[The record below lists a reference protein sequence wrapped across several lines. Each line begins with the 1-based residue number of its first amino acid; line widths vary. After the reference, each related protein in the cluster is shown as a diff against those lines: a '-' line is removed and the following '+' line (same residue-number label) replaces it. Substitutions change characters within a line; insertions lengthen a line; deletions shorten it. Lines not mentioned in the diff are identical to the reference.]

1 MKRKLTSA
9 AEAAVLLVF
18 YGTTEVVP
26 FPISARRVEKA
37 RTVVET
43 PCQANTSADG
53 QGVLRSAQDDIS
65 KELPSQSRVWK
76 QMRGRLHCT
85 RYMSLTD
92 QLGFRFAPPERRVWT
107 VRALVAAVRTHVERE
122 YSDAWVEGEIS
133 NFRAPDSGHLYFTLK
148 DGNAQI
154 RVVMFSSKARLLRF
168 RPADGMQVVVRGRVT
183 IYEDRGELQIAAEY
197 LEPKGAGGLQVAFEQ
212 LKAKLEAEGLFA
224 AERKK
229 AIPTLPGR
237 IGIVTSP
244 QAAALRDILNI
255 LQRRH
260 HTVNAVIYPA
270 QVQGDFAASE
280 VAAGVRYFNEIRN
293 DASRSVEV
301 IIVGRGGGSAED
313 LAAFNDEGLARAVAA
328 SEIPVISAVGHETDF
343 TIVDFVA
350 DLRAA
355 TPSAAAELVIRS
367 RVEIENQAEAV
378 RERLVRAMERQ
389 LLEARHA
396 LMERAQHG
404 AFVRMMDLIRQR
416 QQKLDDLTFRLERG
430 ERAALEL
437 MRRRWETL
445 AAAVR
450 HYDLRRVLAG
460 IRGELA
466 AGTAALAAAMRN
478 QLLQNKVR
486 IERMARALET
496 LSPLAILERG
506 YALVFDGAG
515 QLVKDAGLVK
525 AGDEISARVA
535 RGEIRAVVKKA
546 GADRR

>member
-1 MKRKLTSA
+1 
-9 AEAAVLLVF
+9 
-18 YGTTEVVP
+18 
-26 FPISARRVEKA
+26 
-37 RTVVET
+37 
-43 PCQANTSADG
+43 
-53 QGVLRSAQDDIS
+53 
-65 KELPSQSRVWK
+65 
-76 QMRGRLHCT
+76 
-85 RYMSLTD
+85 MSD
-92 QLGFRFAPPERRVWT
+92 QLGFRFTPPERRVWT
-107 VRALVAAVRTHVERE
+107 VRGLVAAVRTLVERE
-122 YSDAWVEGEIS
+122 YCDAWVEGEIS
-133 NFRAPDSGHLYFTLK
+133 NFRTPDSGHLYFTLK

-154 RVVMFSSKARLLRF
+154 RVVMFRSAARLLRF

-197 LEPKGAGGLQVAFEQ
+197 IERKGAGGLQVAFEQ

-229 AIPTLPGR
+229 AIPALPAR

-260 HTVNAVIYPA
+260 HTANVVIYPA
-270 QVQGDFAASE
+270 QVQGDAAALE
-280 VAAGVRYFNEIRN
+280 LANGVRYFNEIR
-293 DASRSVEV
+293 DDETRTVEV

-350 DLRAA
+350 DLRAP

-367 RVEIENQAEAV
+367 RVEVENQAEAV
-378 RERLVRAMERQ
+378 RERLVRAMERR
-389 LLEARHA
+389 LLEARNA

-404 AFVRMMDLIRQR
+404 AFARMMGLIRQR
-416 QQKLDDLTFRLERG
+416 QQKVDDLTYRLERG
-430 ERAALEL
+430 ERHALEL

-460 IRGELA
+460 MRGELG

-486 IERMARALET
+486 IERMGRALET

-506 YALVFDGAG
+506 YALVFDGSG
-515 QLVKDAGLVK
+515 QLVKDAAQVK
-525 AGDEISARVA
+525 AGDEIRARVA
-535 RGEIRAVVKKA
+535 RGEIAATVKPTGA
-546 GADRR
+546 GKMGRRKQEK